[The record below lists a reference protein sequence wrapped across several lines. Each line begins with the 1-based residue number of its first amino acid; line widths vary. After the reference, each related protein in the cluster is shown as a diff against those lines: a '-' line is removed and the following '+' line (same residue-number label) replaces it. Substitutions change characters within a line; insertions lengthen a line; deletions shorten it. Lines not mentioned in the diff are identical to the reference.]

1 MGLAIAGSARGA
13 WAESPHSGRQAFLTL
28 SCRRQ
33 RGKLLKQRNLEQ
45 SPLARKRSGAVDSVE
60 FIDISADVQSEPA
73 KFPVEAG
80 VSNLRVLYTEGNV
93 SMPVELSMQTSTG
106 QGRGVHMSRLVAAAK
121 ARNAGGVEAWL
132 RWIAGQVNE
141 TQPGSSVSCRYELP
155 YEDRFVKVA
164 ISTKERGRLTYK
176 FVVDGLTACPCSK
189 KMIGVG
195 HMQRAE
201 ITLILKSG
209 KALDAREVV
218 GRVSECFS
226 ATPTEEL
233 KRLDEAKKILDAQAN
248 PRFAEDLVRECVRRF
263 PGAIYVGSRC
273 FESIH
278 VHDAVATWSSRPGWE
293 PTL

>member
-1 MGLAIAGSARGA
+1 
-13 WAESPHSGRQAFLTL
+13 
-28 SCRRQ
+28 
-33 RGKLLKQRNLEQ
+33 
-45 SPLARKRSGAVDSVE
+45 LARKDSRAVDSVE

-73 KFPVEAG
+73 KFPVDAG
-80 VSNLRVLYTEGNV
+80 ISNLRVLYTEGNV
-93 SMPVELSMQTSTG
+93 SMPVELSIQTSTG
-106 QGRGVHMSRLVAAAK
+106 SGRGVHMSRLVKAAK
-121 ARNAGGVEAWL
+121 AKKAGGIEEWL

-141 TQPGSSVSCRYELP
+141 TQPGSSVTCRYELP
-155 YEDRFVKVA
+155 YEDRFVRV
-164 ISTKERGRLTYK
+164 IVRTKERGALTYK

-201 ITLILKSG
+201 ITLIMKSR
-209 KALDAREVV
+209 KALDAREVIS
-218 GRVSECFS
+218 RVSECFS

-248 PRFAEDLVRECVRRF
+248 PRFAEDLVRECVSRF
-263 PGAIYVGSRC
+263 PGAMFVGSRC